1 MSSPDTSGQNAEEA
15 AELLA
20 TMRAEHVKMKSWYN
34 SPDPDHVAGLSG
46 LKARHGESFPAFWQD
61 LAKWDGWKEV
71 RREYLLFA
79 ENGGRFAASAGKETS
94 NDGGGGG
101 GGGDGENEQQQQ
113 RRRRRKRW
121 GDAAGGEE
129 DGAGGG
135 ERSRRSR
142 WARDGEGAVAPPPPA
157 ADPVMAALGL
167 SAPAGV
173 PIGGG
178 GGGIGTAGGAGV
190 GGHVSGMASGLDP
203 RAAGELAALQARLR
217 LANARLSNLDLEA
230 ARVDALPR
238 DHPDRSPSPPPVYG
252 PDGTRKNTRANRWRE
267 KYGEERTVC
276 LESIMDLIPSMR
288 PPGFI
293 SKRKRSRRIHIP
305 VEEFPTYNFIGLI
318 IGPRGKT
325 QKDMESKT
333 GCKIAIRG
341 KGSIKEG
348 AKGRR
353 NGVAMDGDDEPLHVL
368 ITGDD
373 PAAIDA
379 AAEMVESMLVVI
391 DDEKN
396 VHKQNQLRELALLNG
411 TLKDEDWCHVCGE
424 KGHKDFECP
433 KRFALG
439 GRGGR
444 VVVKCAICGD
454 ASHPTRDCAMRPGGA
469 GEGGSGEDAA
479 KARLELDSD
488 YSAFMAELDG
498 RPAPSR
504 GGDDGGDVCRPAP
517 PSSSYSSSSSSYAG
531 GGSSSSF
538 LTVIQPARVVGAGG
552 GSDDNGG
559 GGGDASSS
567 AATASISAA
576 ANGALPP
583 PSTFGGV
590 ESWITTISS
599 NVRPALPDAVTA
611 NGGAVAVASVAEIA
625 TTAAELTSGDAVTAN
640 GGAVAVAS
648 VAEFATTAA
657 ESTSGDGGASLHPA
671 PATSAGS
678 LPPPPPPAGLLPP
691 PPAGLPPPPPPA
703 GLLPPP
709 PPPMTMLPPPPA
721 GIPPPMPPTMMQ
733 PYPGQQQQQQQQQYN
748 PYNQYQQP
756 PMMGGWHMQ
765 QPPPHYGGQP
775 PPPAYGAPPPQHQH
789 QQQQWNASSSGGGTG
804 GTAGW
809 DPNSY
814 YGSGYGGDATGGAGG
829 FNWWES
835 SADD

>member
-1 MSSPDTSGQNAEEA
+1 
-15 AELLA
+15 
-20 TMRAEHVKMKSWYN
+20 
-34 SPDPDHVAGLSG
+34 
-46 LKARHGESFPAFWQD
+46 
-61 LAKWDGWKEV
+61 
-71 RREYLLFA
+71 
-79 ENGGRFAASAGKETS
+79 
-94 NDGGGGG
+94 
-101 GGGDGENEQQQQ
+101 
-113 RRRRRKRW
+113 
-121 GDAAGGEE
+121 
-129 DGAGGG
+129 
-135 ERSRRSR
+135 
-142 WARDGEGAVAPPPPA
+142 
-157 ADPVMAALGL
+157 
-167 SAPAGV
+167 
-173 PIGGG
+173 
-178 GGGIGTAGGAGV
+178 
-190 GGHVSGMASGLDP
+190 MASGLGP
-203 RAAGELAALQARLR
+203 RAAGELAALQSRLR
-217 LANARLSNLDLEA
+217 LANARLSNLDVEA

-469 GEGGSGEDAA
+469 GVGGSGEDAA

-504 GGDDGGDVCRPAP
+504 EGGSGGDVCRPAP
-517 PSSSYSSSSSSYAG
+517 PSSSSSSSSSYAG

-552 GSDDNGG
+552 GSEDNGG
-559 GGGDASSS
+559 GVADASSS
-567 AATASISAA
+567 DAVASILAA
-576 ANGALPP
+576 ANGAFPP
-583 PSTFGGV
+583 PSTFGGE

-599 NVRPALPDAVTA
+599 NVRPVAPLQDAVTA
-611 NGGAVAVASVAEIA
+611 NGGAVAS
-625 TTAAELTSGDAVTAN
+625 AAEV
-640 GGAVAVAS
+640 
-648 VAEFATTAA
+648 ATTAA
-657 ESTSGDGGASLHPA
+657 ESTFGDGGASHYPA

-721 GIPPPMPPTMMQ
+721 GMPPPTMM
-733 PYPGQQQQQQQQQYN
+733 QQQQQYN

-765 QPPPHYGGQP
+765 QPPPQYGGQP
-775 PPPAYGAPPPQHQH
+775 PPPQYGGQPPPPSYGAPPPQHQH

>member
-61 LAKWDGWKEV
+61 LARWDGWKEV

-79 ENGGRFAASAGKETS
+79 ENGGRFAASDGKEAP
-94 NDGGGGG
+94 NDGGGD
-101 GGGDGENEQQQQ
+101 GDGENEQQQQ
-113 RRRRRKRW
+113 QTRRRRKRW

-142 WARDGEGAVAPPPPA
+142 WARDGDGAVPPPPPA

-167 SAPAGV
+167 SAQPAGV
-173 PIGGG
+173 PVGGG
-178 GGGIGTAGGAGV
+178 AGGTGTAGGGAAGA
-190 GGHVSGMASGLDP
+190 GGLVSGMASGLGP
-203 RAAGELAALQARLR
+203 RAAGELAALQSRLR
-217 LANARLSNLDLEA
+217 LANARLSNLDVEA

-504 GGDDGGDVCRPAP
+504 EGGSGGDVCRPAP
-517 PSSSYSSSSSSYAG
+517 PSSSSSSSSSYAG

-552 GSDDNGG
+552 GSEDNVGG
-559 GGGDASSS
+559 VADASSS
-567 AATASISAA
+567 DAAASILAA
-576 ANGALPP
+576 ANGAFPP
-583 PSTFGGV
+583 PSTFGGE

-599 NVRPALPDAVTA
+599 NVRPVAPLQDAVTA
-611 NGGAVAVASVAEIA
+611 NGGAVAS
-625 TTAAELTSGDAVTAN
+625 AAEV
-640 GGAVAVAS
+640 
-648 VAEFATTAA
+648 ATTAA
-657 ESTSGDGGASLHPA
+657 ESTFGDGGASHYPA

-721 GIPPPMPPTMMQ
+721 GMPPPTMM
-733 PYPGQQQQQQQQQYN
+733 QQQQQYN

-765 QPPPHYGGQP
+765 QPPPQYGGQP
-775 PPPAYGAPPPQHQH
+775 PPPQYGGQPPPPSYGAPPPQHQH